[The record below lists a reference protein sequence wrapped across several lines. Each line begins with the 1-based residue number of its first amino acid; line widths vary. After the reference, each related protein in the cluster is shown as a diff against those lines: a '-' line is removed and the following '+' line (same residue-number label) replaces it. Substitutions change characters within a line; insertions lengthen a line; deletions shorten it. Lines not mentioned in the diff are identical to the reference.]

1 MNMISIV
8 LLADSIHI
16 WMPCCASCDLMIDA
30 RSVGDVGRRK
40 EPNIRIRRLR
50 YPESGVSHGVPIDW
64 GNKCDSYAE

>member
-1 MNMISIV
+1 
-8 LLADSIHI
+8 
-16 WMPCCASCDLMIDA
+16 MIDA

-64 GNKCDSYAE
+64 GNKSDSYAE